1 MKTTSPMPFRLFFL
15 TRPQW
20 EPSIR
25 HALRAE
31 SLAAKRH
38 ALRGQSDEAIHHAAR
53 GEFTPACNPRC
64 VHGYEDLF
72 KVEGDNPTIGLI
84 LCSQKNETIARYSV
98 LKESRQLFAK
108 KYRLHLPSEEE
119 LAEELKRE
127 VQAIRETTIETGV
140 NK

>member
-1 MKTTSPMPFRLFFL
+1 MTSLKPFRLFNL
-15 TRPQW
+15 TRP
-20 EPSIR
+20 ERKRSIR
-25 HALRAE
+25 HTVRAE
-31 SLAAKRH
+31 SLAVKSH
-38 ALRGQSDEAIHHAAR
+38 ALRGQSDESIHHAAR
-53 GEFTPACNPRC
+53 GEFTPAFNPRC
-64 VHGYEDLF
+64 VHLYEDLF

-127 VQAIRETTIETGV
+127 VLAIRG
-140 NK
+140 KGSK